1 MSEASQQREV
11 KRNNKIMKK
20 GFNFTIGGQKYET
33 TVKEIEPNVAEV
45 VVNGTSFIV
54 EFQKNESKKVK
65 AARVAAPTAAPSA
78 APVAAKPAGAAV
90 VKSPLPGSIVKVMV
104 KPGDSVKKGD
114 TLLTMESMKME
125 NVVASEYTGTVKN
138 VLVAAGQNVMQDD
151 KLVEIETVAVAATPA
166 APKPVAAPQ
175 PKPAAA
181 PAPAPAPAAAPVGG
195 NKINSPLPGSV
206 ISVAVKEG
214 QAVKKGDT
222 LLVLESMKMENPI
235 LADCDGTVSKIAVA
249 PGQSVMQDDL
259 LVVIA

>member
-1 MSEASQQREV
+1 
-11 KRNNKIMKK
+11 MKK
-20 GFNFTIGGQKYET
+20 KFSFTIGGQKYDT
-33 TVKEIEPNVAEV
+33 TVKEIETNVAEV

-54 EFQKNESKKVK
+54 EFQKKESKKVT
-65 AARVAAPTAAPSA
+65 AARVAAPAGS
-78 APVAAKPAGAAV
+78 APVAAPAQPTGAAT

-138 VLVAAGQNVMQDD
+138 VLVQPGQNVMQDD
-151 KLVEIETVAVAATPA
+151 KLVEIETVAVAAAPAA
-166 APKPVAAPQ
+166 APKPAPVAPKAAPAPQ
-175 PKPAAA
+175 

-195 NKINSPLPGSV
+195 NKVNSPLPGSV

-235 LADCDGTVSKIAVA
+235 MADCDGTVTKIAVA

>member
-1 MSEASQQREV
+1 
-11 KRNNKIMKK
+11 MKK
-20 GFNFTIGGQKYET
+20 KFSFTIGGQKYDT
-33 TVKEIEPNVAEV
+33 TVKEIETNVAEV

-54 EFQKNESKKVK
+54 EFEKKESKKVT
-65 AARVAAPTAAPSA
+65 AARVAAPAAAPTA
-78 APVAAKPAGAAV
+78 VPVAAKPAGAAV

-104 KPGDSVKKGD
+104 KPGDSIKKGD

-151 KLVEIETVAVAATPA
+151 KLVEIETVAEAAAPA
-166 APKPVAAPQ
+166 APKAVAAPQ
-175 PKPAAA
+175 PKPAPAPAPAA
-181 PAPAPAPAAAPVGG
+181 APAPAPAAAPVGG

-206 ISVAVKEG
+206 ISVAVTEG

-235 LADCDGTVSKIAVA
+235 LSDCDGTVTKIAVA
-249 PGQSVMQDDL
+249 AGQSVMQDDL
-259 LVVIA
+259 LIVIG

>member
-1 MSEASQQREV
+1 
-11 KRNNKIMKK
+11 MKK

-65 AARVAAPTAAPSA
+65 AARVAAPSAAPTA

-104 KPGDSVKKGD
+104 KPGDSIKKGD

-138 VLVAAGQNVMQDD
+138 VLVQAGQNVMQDD
-151 KLVEIETVAVAATPA
+151 KLVEIETVAVAAAPA
-166 APKPVAAPQ
+166 PAPVAAPQ
-175 PKPAAA
+175 PKPAPAPAA
-181 PAPAPAPAAAPVGG
+181 APAPAPAAAPVGG

-235 LADCDGTVSKIAVA
+235 LSDCDGTVTKIAVA
-249 PGQSVMQDDL
+249 AGQSVMQDDL
-259 LVVIA
+259 LVVIG

>member
-1 MSEASQQREV
+1 
-11 KRNNKIMKK
+11 MKK

-65 AARVAAPTAAPSA
+65 AARVAAPTAAPTA
-78 APVAAKPAGAAV
+78 VPVAAKPAGAAT

-104 KPGDSVKKGD
+104 KPGDNVKKGD

-138 VLVAAGQNVMQDD
+138 VLVQAGQNVMQDD
-151 KLVEIETVAVAATPA
+151 KLVEIETVAVAA
-166 APKPVAAPQ
+166 APKPAPVAPKAAPAPQ
-175 PKPAAA
+175 

-195 NKINSPLPGSV
+195 NKVNSPLPGSV

-235 LADCDGTVSKIAVA
+235 MADCDGTVTKIAVA

>member
-1 MSEASQQREV
+1 
-11 KRNNKIMKK
+11 MKK

-65 AARVAAPTAAPSA
+65 AARVAAPTATPTA
-78 APVAAKPAGAAV
+78 APVAKPAGAAV

-104 KPGDSVKKGD
+104 KPGDSIKKGD

-138 VLVAAGQNVMQDD
+138 VLVQAGQNVMQDD
-151 KLVEIETVAVAATPA
+151 KLVEIETVAEVA
-166 APKPVAAPQ
+166 APKAVAAPA
-175 PKPAAA
+175 PKPAPAPAAA

-206 ISVAVKEG
+206 ISVAVTEG

-235 LADCDGTVSKIAVA
+235 LSDCDGTVTKIAVA
-249 PGQSVMQDDL
+249 AGQSVMQDDL
-259 LVVIA
+259 LVVIG

>member
-1 MSEASQQREV
+1 
-11 KRNNKIMKK
+11 MKK

-65 AARVAAPTAAPSA
+65 AARVAAPTAAPTA

-104 KPGDSVKKGD
+104 KPGDSIKKGD

-151 KLVEIETVAVAATPA
+151 KLVEIETVVEAAAPA
-166 APKPVAAPQ
+166 APKAVAAPQ
-175 PKPAAA
+175 PKPA
-181 PAPAPAPAAAPVGG
+181 PVAAPVGG

-206 ISVAVKEG
+206 ISVAVTEG

-235 LADCDGTVSKIAVA
+235 LSDCDGTVTKIAVA
-249 PGQSVMQDDL
+249 AGQSVMQDDL
-259 LVVIA
+259 LIVIG

>member
-1 MSEASQQREV
+1 
-11 KRNNKIMKK
+11 MKK

-65 AARVAAPTAAPSA
+65 AARVAAPTAAPTA

-104 KPGDSVKKGD
+104 KTGDSIKKGD

-138 VLVAAGQNVMQDD
+138 VLVQAGQNVMQDD
-151 KLVEIETVAVAATPA
+151 KLVEIETVAEAAAPA
-166 APKPVAAPQ
+166 APKAVAAPQ
-175 PKPAAA
+175 PKPAPAPAPAA
-181 PAPAPAPAAAPVGG
+181 APAPAPAAAPVGG

-206 ISVAVKEG
+206 ISVAVTEG

-235 LADCDGTVSKIAVA
+235 LSDCDGTVTKIAVA
-249 PGQSVMQDDL
+249 AGQSVMQDDL
-259 LVVIA
+259 LVVIG

>member
-1 MSEASQQREV
+1 
-11 KRNNKIMKK
+11 MKK
-20 GFNFTIGGQKYET
+20 KFSFTIGGQKYDT
-33 TVKEIEPNVAEV
+33 TVKEIETNVAEV
-45 VVNGTSFIV
+45 IVNGTSFIV
-54 EFQKNESKKVK
+54 EFQKKESKKVT
-65 AARVAAPTAAPSA
+65 AARVAAPAASVAAPA
-78 APVAAKPAGAAV
+78 QPAGSAT

-125 NVVASEYTGTVKN
+125 NIVASEYTGTVKN
-138 VLVAAGQNVMQDD
+138 VLVQPGQNVMQDD
-151 KLVEIETVAVAATPA
+151 KLVEIETVAVAAAPA
-166 APKPVAAPQ
+166 APKPAPVAPKAAPAPQ
-175 PKPAAA
+175 PA

-195 NKINSPLPGSV
+195 NKVNSPLPGSV

-235 LADCDGTVSKIAVA
+235 MADCDGTVTKIAVA

>member
-1 MSEASQQREV
+1 
-11 KRNNKIMKK
+11 MKK

-65 AARVAAPTAAPSA
+65 AARVAAPAAAPTA

-104 KPGDSVKKGD
+104 KPGDSIKKGD

-138 VLVAAGQNVMQDD
+138 VLVQAGQNVMQDD
-151 KLVEIETVAVAATPA
+151 KLVEIETVAVAAAPA
-166 APKPVAAPQ
+166 PAPVAAPQ
-175 PKPAAA
+175 PKPAPAPAA
-181 PAPAPAPAAAPVGG
+181 APAPAPAAAPVGG

-235 LADCDGTVSKIAVA
+235 LSDCDGTVTKIAVA
-249 PGQSVMQDDL
+249 AGQSVMQDDL
-259 LVVIA
+259 LVVIG

>member
-1 MSEASQQREV
+1 
-11 KRNNKIMKK
+11 MKK

-65 AARVAAPTAAPSA
+65 AARVAAPTAAPTA

-125 NVVASEYTGTVKN
+125 NVVASEYNGTVKN

-151 KLVEIETVAVAATPA
+151 KLVEIETVAEAAAPA

-181 PAPAPAPAAAPVGG
+181 PAPAPAPAPAAAPAAAPVGG
-195 NKINSPLPGSV
+195 NKISSPLPGSV
-206 ISVAVKEG
+206 ISVTVKEG
-214 QAVKKGDT
+214 QTVKKGDT

-235 LADCDGTVSKIAVA
+235 LSDCDGTVTKIAVA
-249 PGQSVMQDDL
+249 AGQSVMQDDL
-259 LVVIA
+259 LVVIG

>member
-1 MSEASQQREV
+1 
-11 KRNNKIMKK
+11 MKK

-65 AARVAAPTAAPSA
+65 AARVAAPTAAPHA
-78 APVAAKPAGAAV
+78 APVAAKPAGAAT

-138 VLVAAGQNVMQDD
+138 VLVQAGQNVMQDD
-151 KLVEIETVAVAATPA
+151 KLVEIETVAEAAAPA

-175 PKPAAA
+175 PKPAA
-181 PAPAPAPAAAPVGG
+181 APAPAAAPVGG

>member
-1 MSEASQQREV
+1 
-11 KRNNKIMKK
+11 MKK

-65 AARVAAPTAAPSA
+65 AARVAAPSAAPTA

-104 KPGDSVKKGD
+104 KPGDSIKKGD

-151 KLVEIETVAVAATPA
+151 KLVEIETVAVAAAPA
-166 APKPVAAPQ
+166 PAPVAAPQ
-175 PKPAAA
+175 PKPAPAPAA
-181 PAPAPAPAAAPVGG
+181 APAPAPAAAPVGG
-195 NKINSPLPGSV
+195 NKISSPLPGSV
-206 ISVAVKEG
+206 ISVAVTEG

-235 LADCDGTVSKIAVA
+235 LSDCDGTVTKIAVA
-249 PGQSVMQDDL
+249 AGQSVMQDDL
-259 LVVIA
+259 LVVIG

>member
-1 MSEASQQREV
+1 
-11 KRNNKIMKK
+11 MKK

-65 AARVAAPTAAPSA
+65 AARVAAPTAAPTA
-78 APVAAKPAGAAV
+78 AAVAKPAGAAT

-125 NVVASEYTGTVKN
+125 NIVASEYTGTVKN
-138 VLVAAGQNVMQDD
+138 VLVQPGQNVMQDD
-151 KLVEIETVAVAATPA
+151 KLVEIETVAVAAAPA
-166 APKPVAAPQ
+166 APKPAPVAPKAAPASA
-175 PKPAAA
+175 PT

-195 NKINSPLPGSV
+195 TKVTSPLPGSV
-206 ISVAVKEG
+206 IKVNVTEG

-235 LADCDGTVSKIAVA
+235 LSDCDGTVTKIAVA
-249 PGQSVMQDDL
+249 AGQSVMQEDL
-259 LVVIA
+259 LVVIG

>member
-1 MSEASQQREV
+1 
-11 KRNNKIMKK
+11 MKK

-65 AARVAAPTAAPSA
+65 AARVAAPTATPTA
-78 APVAAKPAGAAV
+78 APVAKPAGAAV

-104 KPGDSVKKGD
+104 KPGDSIKKGD

-138 VLVAAGQNVMQDD
+138 VLVQAGQNVMQDD
-151 KLVEIETVAVAATPA
+151 KLVEIETVAVAAAPA
-166 APKPVAAPQ
+166 PAPVAAPQ
-175 PKPAAA
+175 PKPAPAPAA
-181 PAPAPAPAAAPVGG
+181 APAPAPAAAPVGG
-195 NKINSPLPGSV
+195 NKISSPLPGSV
-206 ISVAVKEG
+206 ISVAVTEG

-235 LADCDGTVSKIAVA
+235 LSDCDGTVTKIAVA
-249 PGQSVMQDDL
+249 AGQSVMQDDL
-259 LVVIA
+259 LVVIG